1 MTELSTLARPY
12 AQAAFKRA
20 KEVGAAGVWS
30 DSLAFLAQVM
40 QDKALQAVVD
50 NPRVEKERLLQLM
63 LDISKGYIH
72 DEAENFLKIL
82 VENDRLK
89 LIPQISELYEQYKA
103 EDEGYINVDLYSA
116 YPITKDEQK
125 KFVTSLEK
133 LLSKKVNATVKVDKT
148 LIGGIVA
155 KAGDKVIDSSISGQ
169 LHQLEKR
176 L

>member
-82 VENDRLK
+82 IENDRLN
-89 LIPQISELYEQYKA
+89 LIPQISVLYEQYKA

>member
-82 VENDRLK
+82 IENDRLK